1 MTQWDPETLEARPEA
16 KPPTRFF
23 EEANERLGL

>member
-1 MTQWDPETLEARPEA
+1 MSQWDPETFQPETEP
-16 KPPTRFF
+16 KPPSWFF